1 VIFRCH
7 VTVREGRQEGGPQR
21 LSQAHEQQWNKN
33 ERYGNI
39 SQSGQV
45 STFYVNLK

>member
-1 VIFRCH
+1 VPAVFLSLPVIM
-7 VTVREGRQEGGPQR
+7 
-21 LSQAHEQQWNKN
+21 LAHEQQWNKN